1 MSQNIGDIIPHES
14 GQTSTWS
21 SITREFDKPMRK
33 GKQMTATIAGAPS
46 HNKVNWNAIDWQKAN
61 RNVNRLQARIVKAT
75 QYLLNVTVSFNGH
88 LEGLSRMRG
97 NSHVRFLGEGA
108 AATPPPY
115 PTNTAC
121 SGPRQP
127 PVSPIGDNV
136 ASR

>member
-1 MSQNIGDIIPHES
+1 
-14 GQTSTWS
+14 
-21 SITREFDKPMRK
+21 MRK

-115 PTNTAC
+115 PTKGRKKNLQERERLQVFEFQAATRTGSSIAAFRSLLNTH
-121 SGPRQP
+121 
-127 PVSPIGDNV
+127 
-136 ASR
+136 